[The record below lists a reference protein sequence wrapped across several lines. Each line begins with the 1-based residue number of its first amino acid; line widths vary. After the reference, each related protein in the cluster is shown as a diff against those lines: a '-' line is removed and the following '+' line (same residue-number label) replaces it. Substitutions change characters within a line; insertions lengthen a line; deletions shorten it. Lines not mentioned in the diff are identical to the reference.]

1 MAGRVSQAQGGI
13 TPDSIGRGYSA
24 TATDYDAAVR
34 YNIEGAE
41 RLVAAMP
48 DLPYSRVLDVGCG
61 TGVGSLAMAE
71 RFPSVRQI
79 TAVDPSEGM
88 LEEFRA
94 KLAGAPGVEVALQ
107 HAGVDTMDVPDGAFD
122 AAIMTMSFH
131 WFPRKSEATQR
142 IARALAPGGIF
153 AAVLPGEGVDEEFR
167 SLLAQVEPPHMEFL
181 GSFQAAPRS
190 LRQMEGYLEGAGL
203 DVRDMWIERRL
214 RRSTVDAYLERM
226 RVVAGHLGHGM
237 DPADLDAHLT
247 ALRARME
254 QAAGPRGFEYE
265 FCKLYAIA
273 RRPG

>member
-1 MAGRVSQAQGGI
+1 MTADRTAGNPQA
-13 TPDSIGRGYSA
+13 IGRGYSV
-24 TATDYDAAVR
+24 TAADYDAAVR

-41 RLVAAMP
+41 RLISAMP
-48 DLPYSRVLDVGCG
+48 ALPYERVLDVGCG
-61 TGVGSLAMAE
+61 TGVGSLAMAQ
-71 RFPSVRQI
+71 RFPSVRRI

-94 KLAGAPGVEVALQ
+94 KLDGAPAVDVALQ
-107 HAGVDTMDVPDGAFD
+107 QADADSMDVPDGAFD

-131 WFPRKSEATQR
+131 WFPRKSEATAR

-167 SLLAQVEPPHMEFL
+167 QLLAQVEPPHMAFL

-203 DVRDMWIERRL
+203 EILDMWIERRL

-226 RVVAGHLGHGM
+226 RVVAGHLGQGM
-237 DPADLDAHLT
+237 AAEDLEAHLA
-247 ALRARME
+247 ALRQRME
-254 QAAGPRGFEYE
+254 QVAGPRGFEYE

-273 RRPG
+273 RRPS

>member
-1 MAGRVSQAQGGI
+1 MSTGGV
-13 TPDSIGRGYSA
+13 TPGSIGRGYSA

-41 RLVAAMP
+41 RLVASLP
-48 DLPYSRVLDVGCG
+48 DLPYAHVLDVGCG

-71 RFPSVRQI
+71 RFPSVRHI

-88 LEEFRA
+88 LQEFRA
-94 KLAGAPGVEVALQ
+94 KLDAAPQVDVALQ
-107 HAGVDTMDVPDGAFD
+107 HADVDSMDVPGGEFD

-131 WFPRKSEATQR
+131 WFPHKSQATAR

-167 SLLAQVEPPHMEFL
+167 SLLAQVEPPHVAFL

-190 LRQMEGYLEGAGL
+190 LRHMDSYLEGAGL
-203 DVRDMWIERRL
+203 EILDMWIERRL

-226 RVVAGHLGHGM
+226 RVVAGHLGQGM
-237 DPADLDAHLT
+237 DPADLEAHLA

-273 RRPG
+273 RRPS

>member
-1 MAGRVSQAQGGI
+1 MERRVSGGRAAG
-13 TPDSIGRGYSA
+13 TPAAIGRGYSA

-34 YNIEGAE
+34 HNIEGAE
-41 RLVAAMP
+41 RLIAAMP
-48 DLPYSRVLDVGCG
+48 DLPYRRVLDVGCG
-61 TGVGSLAMAE
+61 TGVGSLAMAR
-71 RFPSVRQI
+71 RFPSVTAI

-94 KLAGAPGVEVALQ
+94 KLAGAPGVDVDLR
-107 HAGVDTMDVPDGAFD
+107 HADVDAMDVPDGGFD

-131 WFPRKSEATQR
+131 WFPRKSEATRR

-167 SLLAQVEPPHMEFL
+167 ALLAQVEPPHMAFL

-190 LRQMEGYLEGAGL
+190 LRQMDGYLEGAGL
-203 DVRDMWIERRL
+203 EVLDMWMERRL
-214 RRSTVDAYLERM
+214 RRTSVDAYLERM
-226 RVVAGHLGHGM
+226 RVVAGHLGQHM

>member
-1 MAGRVSQAQGGI
+1 VSDGAGAV
-13 TPDSIGRGYSA
+13 TPGSIGRGYSV
-24 TATDYDAAVR
+24 TAADYDAAVR

-41 RLVAAMP
+41 RLVQAMP

-61 TGVGSLAMAE
+61 TGVGSLAVAT
-71 RFPSVRQI
+71 RFPSVRHI

-88 LEEFRA
+88 LDEFRA
-94 KLAGAPGVEVALQ
+94 KLGAAPAVDVALQ
-107 HAGVDTMDVPDGAFD
+107 QADVDAMDVPDGEFD

-131 WFPRKSEATQR
+131 WFPRKSWATAR
-142 IARALAPGGIF
+142 IARALAPGGIL

-167 SLLAQVEPPHMEFL
+167 SLLAQVEPPHVAFL

-190 LRQMEGYLEGAGL
+190 LRQMDSYLEGAGL
-203 DVRDMWIERRL
+203 EILDMWTERRL

-226 RVVAGHLGHGM
+226 RVVAGHLGQGM
-237 DPADLDAHLT
+237 DPADLAAHLD
-247 ALRARME
+247 ALRARMQ

-273 RRPG
+273 RRPS

>member
-1 MAGRVSQAQGGI
+1 MSNAMGGI
-13 TPDSIGRGYSA
+13 TPGSIGRGYSA

-34 YNIEGAE
+34 HNIEGAG
-41 RLVAAMP
+41 RLIAAMP
-48 DLPYSRVLDVGCG
+48 DLPYARVLDVGCG
-61 TGVGSLAMAE
+61 TGAGALAMAA
-71 RFPSVRQI
+71 RFPSVRQV

-88 LEEFRA
+88 LDEFRS
-94 KLAGAPGVEVALQ
+94 KLSGAPGVDVVLT
-107 HAGVDTMDVPDGAFD
+107 HADVDTMDVPDGAFD

-131 WFPRKSEATQR
+131 WFPRKSQATRR

-203 DVRDMWIERRL
+203 EILDMWNERRL

-226 RVVAGHLGHGM
+226 RVVAGHLGQGM

-247 ALRARME
+247 ALRTRME